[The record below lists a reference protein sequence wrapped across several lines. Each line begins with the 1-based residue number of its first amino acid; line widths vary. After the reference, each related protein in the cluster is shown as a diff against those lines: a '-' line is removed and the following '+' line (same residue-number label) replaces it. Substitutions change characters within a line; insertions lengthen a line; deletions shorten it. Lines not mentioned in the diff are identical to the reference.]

1 MKSIIILLTICLV
14 GCASDPV
21 APEVTKYENDLSK
34 IVADYEAG
42 RISDEELVI
51 QCSIINN
58 KVKSSIRAIGILK
71 KMKTNQQS
79 LADEM
84 EVDFD
89 ALEDFKKRQK
99 AKKQK
104 ESRRPTTFW
113 GALWYYPSEL
123 VKGVCLIAVS
133 PIYCIV
139 ELCRGNDPK

>member
-14 GCASDPV
+14 GCAGDPV
-21 APEVTKYENDLSK
+21 APEVSKYEDDLAQ

-42 RISDEELVI
+42 EISDKELVK
-51 QCSIINN
+51 QCSAINN

-71 KMKTNQQS
+71 KMKSNQQA

-89 ALEDFKKRQK
+89 ALEDFKRRQRM
-99 AKKQK
+99 KKQK

-123 VKGVCLIAVS
+123 VKGICLIAVS